1 VIGVEEGAMR
11 DTMLTVRLP
20 FETRA
25 AIRAL
30 SAVTGL
36 SVQEVVLEA
45 FDRYYSRLPR
55 GVRQQV
61 NDITDGRRRSR
72 A

>member
-1 VIGVEEGAMR
+1 MR

-36 SVQEVVLEA
+36 SAQQVVLEA
-45 FDRYYSRLPR
+45 FDCYYSRLPR
-55 GVRQQV
+55 GVRHQV
-61 NDITDGRRRSR
+61 NDITDARRNYRV
-72 A
+72 

>member
-1 VIGVEEGAMR
+1 MR

-36 SVQEVVLEA
+36 SVQEVVLDA

-55 GVRQQV
+55 AMRQQV
-61 NDITDGRRRSR
+61 NEITAARRRYR

>member
-1 VIGVEEGAMR
+1 MR
-11 DTMLTVRLP
+11 DTLLTVRLP

-36 SVQEVVLEA
+36 SVQEVLLDA
-45 FDRYYSRLPR
+45 FKRYYSRLPR
-55 GVRQQV
+55 SVRQHA
-61 NDITDGRRRSR
+61 NEITDARRRYR
-72 A
+72 V